1 MTIHYITPEA
11 TFISQSVEQITMKL
25 HCMQIECPYMFYS
38 SFRYDKNHI
47 FLIEELGG
55 INELYNK
62 AINTGH
68 SIENALNK

>member
-1 MTIHYITPEA
+1 
-11 TFISQSVEQITMKL
+11 
-25 HCMQIECPYMFYS
+25 MFYS

-68 SIENALNK
+68 SIENTLNK